1 LTPTCFVVCIS
12 LQLKNKIKCLRKQVI
27 FHDYVCLGAAGGKEC
42 KVYMNENKL
51 NYRKILEIVILGI
64 ICYWG
69 LNHYEIIFK
78 SAGKFISVIMP
89 FILGFIIAF
98 ILNVLMI
105 RVEKVLNKFFNVNKF
120 KLIKRVTSISLSI
133 LILLGVL
140 LLVVQLVIPEISN
153 AIKLIAA
160 SLPDVFE
167 MLAKLSKGDTGIS
180 LQLKSF
186 FNSVDVQALV
196 SDLSEFAKIGF
207 TGVLGS
213 TVDILSMFVNG
224 IFNVVVGF
232 VFAIYILMSKETLK
246 RQTRKLLSV
255 CVPPKITNKIIEIA
269 AVSRTTFTNFII
281 GQTIEAIILG
291 SLCALGMK
299 IFGFPYAPMVGTLV
313 GITAFIPIIGAFVG
327 GGIGAFMIMTVDP
340 MQALLF
346 IIYLIILQQIEGDL
360 IYPRVVGSSVG
371 LPSIWVLFAVTVGG
385 GLWGIVGVLFSVP
398 TLSVIYLLL
407 KEYVN
412 NRSKSLE

>member
-1 LTPTCFVVCIS
+1 
-12 LQLKNKIKCLRKQVI
+12 
-27 FHDYVCLGAAGGKEC
+27 
-42 KVYMNENKL
+42 MNENKL

-69 LNHYEIIFK
+69 LNHYEMIFK
-78 SAGKFISVIMP
+78 FISKLISVIMP

-105 RVEKVLNKFFNVNKF
+105 RVEKVLNKFFTTNKF
-120 KLIKRVTSISLSI
+120 QIIKRIASIILSI

-140 LLVVQLVIPEISN
+140 LLVVKLVIPEISN

-160 SLPDVFE
+160 SLPEVFE
-167 MLAKLSKGDTGIS
+167 TLEKWSKGDSGIS

-186 FNSVDVQALV
+186 FDTVDVQSLT
-196 SDLSEFAKIGF
+196 SEFSEFAKIGF

-224 IFNVVVGF
+224 IFNIIVGF

-246 RQTRKLLSV
+246 RQTRKLLST
-255 CVPPKITNKIIEIA
+255 CLPPKITNKIIEIA
-269 AVSRTTFTNFII
+269 TISRTTFTNFII

-313 GITAFIPIIGAFVG
+313 GITAFIPIIGAFIG

-346 IIYLIILQQIEGDL
+346 IIYLVILQQIEGDL

-407 KEYVN
+407 KEYIN

>member
-1 LTPTCFVVCIS
+1 
-12 LQLKNKIKCLRKQVI
+12 
-27 FHDYVCLGAAGGKEC
+27 
-42 KVYMNENKL
+42 MNENKL

-69 LNHYEIIFK
+69 LNHYEMIFK
-78 SAGKFISVIMP
+78 SISKLISVIMP

-105 RVEKVLNKFFNVNKF
+105 RVEKVLNKFFTTNKF
-120 KLIKRVTSISLSI
+120 QIIKRIASIILSI

-140 LLVVQLVIPEISN
+140 LLVVKLVIPEISN

-160 SLPDVFE
+160 SLPEVFE
-167 MLAKLSKGDTGIS
+167 TLEKWSKGDSGIS

-186 FNSVDVQALV
+186 FDTVDVQSLT
-196 SDLSEFAKIGF
+196 SEFSEFAKIGF

-224 IFNVVVGF
+224 IFNIIVGF

-246 RQTRKLLSV
+246 RQTRKLLST
-255 CVPPKITNKIIEIA
+255 CLPSKITNKIIEIA
-269 AVSRTTFTNFII
+269 TISRTTFTNFII

-291 SLCALGMK
+291 SLCAL
-299 IFGFPYAPMVGTLV
+299 V
-313 GITAFIPIIGAFVG
+313 GITAFIPIIGAFIG

-346 IIYLIILQQIEGDL
+346 IIYLVILQQIEGDL

-407 KEYVN
+407 KEYIN

>member
-1 LTPTCFVVCIS
+1 
-12 LQLKNKIKCLRKQVI
+12 
-27 FHDYVCLGAAGGKEC
+27 
-42 KVYMNENKL
+42 MNENKL

-69 LNHYEIIFK
+69 LNHYEMIFK
-78 SAGKFISVIMP
+78 SISKLISVIMP

-105 RVEKVLNKFFNVNKF
+105 RVEKVLNKFFTTNKF
-120 KLIKRVTSISLSI
+120 QIIKRIASIILSI

-140 LLVVQLVIPEISN
+140 LLVVKLVIPEISN
-153 AIKLIAA
+153 AIKLITT
-160 SLPDVFE
+160 SLPEVFE
-167 MLAKLSKGDTGIS
+167 TLEKWSKGDSGIS

-186 FNSVDVQALV
+186 FDTVDVQSLT
-196 SDLSEFAKIGF
+196 SEFSEFAKIGF

-224 IFNVVVGF
+224 IFNIIVGF

-246 RQTRKLLSV
+246 RQTRKLLSA
-255 CVPPKITNKIIEIA
+255 CLPPRITNKIIEIA
-269 AVSRTTFTNFII
+269 TISRTTFTNFII

-313 GITAFIPIIGAFVG
+313 GITAFIPIIGAFIG

-346 IIYLIILQQIEGDL
+346 IIYLVILQQIEGDL

-398 TLSVIYLLL
+398 KLSVIYLLL
-407 KEYVN
+407 KEYIN

>member
-1 LTPTCFVVCIS
+1 
-12 LQLKNKIKCLRKQVI
+12 
-27 FHDYVCLGAAGGKEC
+27 
-42 KVYMNENKL
+42 MNENKL

-69 LNHYEIIFK
+69 LNHYEMIFK
-78 SAGKFISVIMP
+78 SISKLISVIMP

-105 RVEKVLNKFFNVNKF
+105 RVEKVLNKFFTTNKF
-120 KLIKRVTSISLSI
+120 QIIKRIASIILSI

-140 LLVVQLVIPEISN
+140 LLVVKLVIPEISN
-153 AIKLIAA
+153 AIKLITT
-160 SLPDVFE
+160 SLPEVFE
-167 MLAKLSKGDTGIS
+167 TLEKWSKGDSGIS

-186 FNSVDVQALV
+186 FDTVDVQSLT
-196 SDLSEFAKIGF
+196 SEFSEFAKIGF

-224 IFNVVVGF
+224 IFNIIVGF

-246 RQTRKLLSV
+246 RQTRKLLSA
-255 CVPPKITNKIIEIA
+255 CLPPRITNKIIEIA
-269 AVSRTTFTNFII
+269 TISRTTFTNFII

-313 GITAFIPIIGAFVG
+313 GITAFIPIIGAFIG
-327 GGIGAFMIMTVDP
+327 GGIGTFMIMTVDP

-346 IIYLIILQQIEGDL
+346 IIYLVILQQIEGDL

-407 KEYVN
+407 KEYIN
-412 NRSKSLE
+412 NRSKSLEWVILFFNNLLKFS

>member
-1 LTPTCFVVCIS
+1 
-12 LQLKNKIKCLRKQVI
+12 
-27 FHDYVCLGAAGGKEC
+27 
-42 KVYMNENKL
+42 MNENKL

-69 LNHYEIIFK
+69 LNHYEMIFK
-78 SAGKFISVIMP
+78 SISKLISVIMP

-105 RVEKVLNKFFNVNKF
+105 RVEKVLNKFFTTNKF
-120 KLIKRVTSISLSI
+120 QIIKRIASIILSI

-140 LLVVQLVIPEISN
+140 LLVVKLVIPEISN

-160 SLPDVFE
+160 SLPEVFE
-167 MLAKLSKGDTGIS
+167 TLEKWSKGDSGIS

-186 FNSVDVQALV
+186 FDTVDAQSLT
-196 SDLSEFAKIGF
+196 SEFSEFAKIGF

-224 IFNVVVGF
+224 IFNIIVGF

-246 RQTRKLLSV
+246 RQTRKLLST
-255 CVPPKITNKIIEIA
+255 CLPPKITNKIIEIA
-269 AVSRTTFTNFII
+269 TISRTTFTNFII

-313 GITAFIPIIGAFVG
+313 GITAFIPIIGAFIG

-346 IIYLIILQQIEGDL
+346 IIYLVILQQIEGDL

-407 KEYVN
+407 KEYIN
-412 NRSKSLE
+412 NRSKSLEWVILFFNNLLKFS

>member
-1 LTPTCFVVCIS
+1 
-12 LQLKNKIKCLRKQVI
+12 
-27 FHDYVCLGAAGGKEC
+27 
-42 KVYMNENKL
+42 MNENKL

-69 LNHYEIIFK
+69 LNHYEMIFK
-78 SAGKFISVIMP
+78 SISKLISVIMP

-105 RVEKVLNKFFNVNKF
+105 RVEKVLNKFFTTNKF
-120 KLIKRVTSISLSI
+120 QIIKRIASIILSI

-140 LLVVQLVIPEISN
+140 LLVVKLVIPEISN

-160 SLPDVFE
+160 SLPEVFE
-167 MLAKLSKGDTGIS
+167 TLEKWSKGDSGIS

-186 FNSVDVQALV
+186 FGTVDVQSLT
-196 SDLSEFAKIGF
+196 SEFSEFAKIGF

-224 IFNVVVGF
+224 IFNIIVGF

-246 RQTRKLLSV
+246 RQTRKLLST
-255 CVPPKITNKIIEIA
+255 CLPSKITNKIIEIA
-269 AVSRTTFTNFII
+269 TISRTTFTNFII

-313 GITAFIPIIGAFVG
+313 GITAFIPIIGAFIG

-346 IIYLIILQQIEGDL
+346 IIYLVILQQIEGDL

-407 KEYVN
+407 KGYIN

>member
-1 LTPTCFVVCIS
+1 
-12 LQLKNKIKCLRKQVI
+12 
-27 FHDYVCLGAAGGKEC
+27 
-42 KVYMNENKL
+42 MNENKL

-69 LNHYEIIFK
+69 LNHYEMIFK
-78 SAGKFISVIMP
+78 SISKLISVIMP

-105 RVEKVLNKFFNVNKF
+105 RVEKVLNKFFTTNKF
-120 KLIKRVTSISLSI
+120 QIIKRIASIILSI

-140 LLVVQLVIPEISN
+140 LLVVKLVIPEISN

-160 SLPDVFE
+160 SLPEVFE
-167 MLAKLSKGDTGIS
+167 TLEKWSKGDSGIS

-186 FNSVDVQALV
+186 FDTVDAQSLT
-196 SDLSEFAKIGF
+196 SEFSEFAKIGF

-224 IFNVVVGF
+224 IFNIIVGF

-246 RQTRKLLSV
+246 RQTRKLLST
-255 CVPPKITNKIIEIA
+255 CLPPKITNKIIEIA
-269 AVSRTTFTNFII
+269 TISRTTFTNFII

-313 GITAFIPIIGAFVG
+313 GITAFIPIIGAFIG

-346 IIYLIILQQIEGDL
+346 IIYLVILQQIEGDL

-407 KEYVN
+407 KEYIN
-412 NRSKSLE
+412 NRSKSLK

>member
-1 LTPTCFVVCIS
+1 
-12 LQLKNKIKCLRKQVI
+12 
-27 FHDYVCLGAAGGKEC
+27 
-42 KVYMNENKL
+42 MNENKL

-78 SAGKFISVIMP
+78 SAGKFVSVIMP

-105 RVEKVLNKFFNVNKF
+105 RVEKVLSKFFNANKF

>member
-1 LTPTCFVVCIS
+1 
-12 LQLKNKIKCLRKQVI
+12 
-27 FHDYVCLGAAGGKEC
+27 
-42 KVYMNENKL
+42 MNENKL

-69 LNHYEIIFK
+69 LNHYEMIFK
-78 SAGKFISVIMP
+78 SISKLISVIMP

-105 RVEKVLNKFFNVNKF
+105 RVEKVLNKFFTTNKF
-120 KLIKRVTSISLSI
+120 QIIKRIASIILSI

-140 LLVVQLVIPEISN
+140 LLVVKLVIPEISN
-153 AIKLIAA
+153 AIKLITT
-160 SLPDVFE
+160 SLPEVFE
-167 MLAKLSKGDTGIS
+167 TLEKWSKGDSGIS

-186 FNSVDVQALV
+186 FDTVDVQSLT
-196 SDLSEFAKIGF
+196 SEFSEFAKIGF

-224 IFNVVVGF
+224 IFNIIVGF

-246 RQTRKLLSV
+246 RQTRKLLSA
-255 CVPPKITNKIIEIA
+255 CLPPRITNKIIEIA
-269 AVSRTTFTNFII
+269 TISRTTFTNFII

-313 GITAFIPIIGAFVG
+313 GITAFIPIIGAFIG
-327 GGIGAFMIMTVDP
+327 GGIGTFMIMTVDP

-346 IIYLIILQQIEGDL
+346 IIYLVILQQIEGDL

-407 KEYVN
+407 KEYIN

>member
-1 LTPTCFVVCIS
+1 
-12 LQLKNKIKCLRKQVI
+12 
-27 FHDYVCLGAAGGKEC
+27 
-42 KVYMNENKL
+42 MNENKL

-69 LNHYEIIFK
+69 LNHYEMIFK
-78 SAGKFISVIMP
+78 SISKLISVIMP

-105 RVEKVLNKFFNVNKF
+105 RVEKVLNKFFTTNKF
-120 KLIKRVTSISLSI
+120 QIIKRIASIILSI

-140 LLVVQLVIPEISN
+140 LLVVKLVIPEISN

-160 SLPDVFE
+160 SLPEVFE
-167 MLAKLSKGDTGIS
+167 TLEKWSKGDSGIS

-186 FNSVDVQALV
+186 FDTVDVQSLI
-196 SDLSEFAKIGF
+196 SEFSEFAKIGF

-224 IFNVVVGF
+224 IFNIIVGF

-246 RQTRKLLSV
+246 RQTRKLLST
-255 CVPPKITNKIIEIA
+255 CLPPKITNKIIEIA
-269 AVSRTTFTNFII
+269 TISRTTFTNFII

-313 GITAFIPIIGAFVG
+313 GITAFIPIIGAFIG

-346 IIYLIILQQIEGDL
+346 IIYLVILQQIEGDL

-407 KEYVN
+407 KEYIN

>member
-1 LTPTCFVVCIS
+1 
-12 LQLKNKIKCLRKQVI
+12 
-27 FHDYVCLGAAGGKEC
+27 
-42 KVYMNENKL
+42 MNENKL

-69 LNHYEIIFK
+69 LNHYEMIFK
-78 SAGKFISVIMP
+78 SISKLISVIMP

-105 RVEKVLNKFFNVNKF
+105 RVEKVLNKFFTTNKF
-120 KLIKRVTSISLSI
+120 QIINRIASIILSI

-140 LLVVQLVIPEISN
+140 LLVVKLVIPEISN
-153 AIKLIAA
+153 AIKLITT
-160 SLPDVFE
+160 SLPEVFE
-167 MLAKLSKGDTGIS
+167 TLEKWSKGDSGIS

-186 FNSVDVQALV
+186 FDTVDVQSLT
-196 SDLSEFAKIGF
+196 SEFSEFAKIGF

-224 IFNVVVGF
+224 IFNIIVGF

-246 RQTRKLLSV
+246 RQTRKLLSA
-255 CVPPKITNKIIEIA
+255 CLPPRITNKIIEIA
-269 AVSRTTFTNFII
+269 TISRTTFTNFII

-313 GITAFIPIIGAFVG
+313 GITAFIPIIGAFIG

-346 IIYLIILQQIEGDL
+346 IIYLVILQQIEGDL

-407 KEYVN
+407 KEYIN

>member
-1 LTPTCFVVCIS
+1 
-12 LQLKNKIKCLRKQVI
+12 
-27 FHDYVCLGAAGGKEC
+27 
-42 KVYMNENKL
+42 MNENKL

-69 LNHYEIIFK
+69 LNHYEMIFK
-78 SAGKFISVIMP
+78 SISKLISVIMP

-105 RVEKVLNKFFNVNKF
+105 RVEKVLNKFFTTNKF
-120 KLIKRVTSISLSI
+120 QIIKRIASIILSI

-140 LLVVQLVIPEISN
+140 LLVVKLVIPEISN
-153 AIKLIAA
+153 AIKLITT
-160 SLPDVFE
+160 SLPEVFE
-167 MLAKLSKGDTGIS
+167 TLEKWSKGDSGIS

-186 FNSVDVQALV
+186 FDTVDVQSLT
-196 SDLSEFAKIGF
+196 SEFSEFAKIGF

-224 IFNVVVGF
+224 IFNIIVGF

-246 RQTRKLLSV
+246 RQTRKLLSA
-255 CVPPKITNKIIEIA
+255 CLPPRITNKIIEIA
-269 AVSRTTFTNFII
+269 TISRTTFTNFII

-313 GITAFIPIIGAFVG
+313 GITAFIPIIGAFIG

-346 IIYLIILQQIEGDL
+346 IIYLVILQQIEGDL

-385 GLWGIVGVLFSVP
+385 GLWGIGGVLFSEP

-407 KEYVN
+407 KEYIN

>member
-1 LTPTCFVVCIS
+1 
-12 LQLKNKIKCLRKQVI
+12 
-27 FHDYVCLGAAGGKEC
+27 
-42 KVYMNENKL
+42 MNENKL

-69 LNHYEIIFK
+69 LNHYEMIFK
-78 SAGKFISVIMP
+78 SISKLISVIMP

-105 RVEKVLNKFFNVNKF
+105 RVEKVLNKFFTTNKF
-120 KLIKRVTSISLSI
+120 QIIKRIASIILSI

-140 LLVVQLVIPEISN
+140 LLVVKLVIPEISN
-153 AIKLIAA
+153 AIKLITT
-160 SLPDVFE
+160 SLPEVFE
-167 MLAKLSKGDTGIS
+167 TLEKWSKGDSGIS

-186 FNSVDVQALV
+186 FDTVDVQSLTREF
-196 SDLSEFAKIGF
+196 SEFAKIGF

-224 IFNVVVGF
+224 IFNIIVGF

-246 RQTRKLLSV
+246 RQTRKLLSA
-255 CVPPKITNKIIEIA
+255 CLPPRITNKIIEIA
-269 AVSRTTFTNFII
+269 TISRTTFTNFII

-313 GITAFIPIIGAFVG
+313 GITAFIPIIGAFIG

-346 IIYLIILQQIEGDL
+346 IIYLVILQQIEGDL

-407 KEYVN
+407 KEYIN

>member
-1 LTPTCFVVCIS
+1 
-12 LQLKNKIKCLRKQVI
+12 
-27 FHDYVCLGAAGGKEC
+27 
-42 KVYMNENKL
+42 MNENKL

-69 LNHYEIIFK
+69 LNHYEMIFK
-78 SAGKFISVIMP
+78 SISKLISVIMP

-105 RVEKVLNKFFNVNKF
+105 RVEKVLNKFFTTNKF
-120 KLIKRVTSISLSI
+120 QIIKRIASIILSI

-140 LLVVQLVIPEISN
+140 LLVVKLVIPEISN
-153 AIKLIAA
+153 AIKLITT
-160 SLPDVFE
+160 SLPEVFE
-167 MLAKLSKGDTGIS
+167 TLEKWSKGDSGIS

-186 FNSVDVQALV
+186 FDTVDVQSLT
-196 SDLSEFAKIGF
+196 SEFSEFAKIGF

-224 IFNVVVGF
+224 IFNIIDGF

-246 RQTRKLLSV
+246 RQTRKLLSA
-255 CVPPKITNKIIEIA
+255 CLPPRITNKIIEIA
-269 AVSRTTFTNFII
+269 TISRTTFTNFII

-313 GITAFIPIIGAFVG
+313 GITAFIPIIGAFIG

-346 IIYLIILQQIEGDL
+346 IIYLVILQQIEGDL

-407 KEYVN
+407 KEYIN

>member
-1 LTPTCFVVCIS
+1 
-12 LQLKNKIKCLRKQVI
+12 
-27 FHDYVCLGAAGGKEC
+27 
-42 KVYMNENKL
+42 MNENKL

-69 LNHYEIIFK
+69 LNHYEMIFK
-78 SAGKFISVIMP
+78 SISKIISVIMP

-105 RVEKVLNKFFNVNKF
+105 RVEKVLNKFFTTNKF
-120 KLIKRVTSISLSI
+120 QIIKRIASIILSI

-140 LLVVQLVIPEISN
+140 LLVVKLVIPEISN
-153 AIKLIAA
+153 AIKLITT
-160 SLPDVFE
+160 SLPEVFE
-167 MLAKLSKGDTGIS
+167 TLEKWSKGDSGIS

-186 FNSVDVQALV
+186 FDTVDVQSLT
-196 SDLSEFAKIGF
+196 SEFSEFAKIGF

-224 IFNVVVGF
+224 IFNIIVGF

-246 RQTRKLLSV
+246 RQTRKLLSA
-255 CVPPKITNKIIEIA
+255 CLPPRITNKIIEIA
-269 AVSRTTFTNFII
+269 TISRTTFTNFII

-313 GITAFIPIIGAFVG
+313 GITAFIPIIGAFIG

-346 IIYLIILQQIEGDL
+346 IIYLVILQQIEGDL

-407 KEYVN
+407 KEYIN

>member
-1 LTPTCFVVCIS
+1 
-12 LQLKNKIKCLRKQVI
+12 
-27 FHDYVCLGAAGGKEC
+27 
-42 KVYMNENKL
+42 MNENKL

-255 CVPPKITNKIIEIA
+255 CVTPKITNKIIEIA

>member
-1 LTPTCFVVCIS
+1 
-12 LQLKNKIKCLRKQVI
+12 
-27 FHDYVCLGAAGGKEC
+27 
-42 KVYMNENKL
+42 MNENKL

-69 LNHYEIIFK
+69 LNHYEMIFK
-78 SAGKFISVIMP
+78 SISKLISVIMP

-105 RVEKVLNKFFNVNKF
+105 RVEKVLNKFFTTNKF
-120 KLIKRVTSISLSI
+120 QIIKRIASIILSI

-140 LLVVQLVIPEISN
+140 LLVVKLVIPEILN

-160 SLPDVFE
+160 SLPEVFE
-167 MLAKLSKGDTGIS
+167 TLEKWSKGDSGIS

-186 FNSVDVQALV
+186 FDTVDVQSLT
-196 SDLSEFAKIGF
+196 SEFSEFAKIGF

-224 IFNVVVGF
+224 IFNIIVGF

-246 RQTRKLLSV
+246 RQTRKLLST
-255 CVPPKITNKIIEIA
+255 CLPLKITNKIIEIA
-269 AVSRTTFTNFII
+269 TISRTTFTNFII

-313 GITAFIPIIGAFVG
+313 GITAFIPIIGAFIG

-346 IIYLIILQQIEGDL
+346 IIYLVILQQIEGDL

-407 KEYVN
+407 KEYIN

>member
-1 LTPTCFVVCIS
+1 
-12 LQLKNKIKCLRKQVI
+12 
-27 FHDYVCLGAAGGKEC
+27 
-42 KVYMNENKL
+42 MNENKL

-69 LNHYEIIFK
+69 LNHYEMIFK
-78 SAGKFISVIMP
+78 SISKLISVIMP

-105 RVEKVLNKFFNVNKF
+105 RVEKVLNKFFTTNKF
-120 KLIKRVTSISLSI
+120 QIIKRIASIILSI

-140 LLVVQLVIPEISN
+140 LLVVKLVIPEISN

-160 SLPDVFE
+160 SLPEVFE
-167 MLAKLSKGDTGIS
+167 LLEKWSKGDSGIS
-180 LQLKSF
+180 LQLKSLF
-186 FNSVDVQALV
+186 DTVDVQSLTSAF
-196 SDLSEFAKIGF
+196 SEFAKIGF

-224 IFNVVVGF
+224 IFNIIVGF

-246 RQTRKLLSV
+246 RQTRKLLSA
-255 CVPPKITNKIIEIA
+255 CLPPRITNKIIEIA
-269 AVSRTTFTNFII
+269 TISRTTFTNFII

-313 GITAFIPIIGAFVG
+313 GITAFIPIIGAFIG

-346 IIYLIILQQIEGDL
+346 IIYLVILQQIEGDL

-407 KEYVN
+407 KEYIN

>member
-1 LTPTCFVVCIS
+1 
-12 LQLKNKIKCLRKQVI
+12 
-27 FHDYVCLGAAGGKEC
+27 
-42 KVYMNENKL
+42 MNENKL
-51 NYRKILEIVILGI
+51 NYRKILEIVILSI

-69 LNHYEIIFK
+69 LNHYEMIFK
-78 SAGKFISVIMP
+78 SLSKLISVIMP

-105 RVEKVLNKFFNVNKF
+105 RVEKVLNKFFSINKF
-120 KLIKRVTSISLSI
+120 KIIKRITSISLSI

-140 LLVVQLVIPEISN
+140 LLVVKLVIPEISN
-153 AIKLIAA
+153 AIKLIAV

-167 MLAKLSKGDTGIS
+167 TLEKWSKGDSGIS

-186 FNSVDVQALV
+186 FDSVDVQALT
-196 SDLSEFAKIGF
+196 SEFGEYAKIGF

-213 TVDILSMFVNG
+213 TVDILSMFVSS
-224 IFNVVVGF
+224 IFNIIVGF

-246 RQTRKLLSV
+246 RQTRKLLSA

-269 AVSRTTFTNFII
+269 TISRTTFTNFII

-313 GITAFIPIIGAFVG
+313 GITAFIPIIGAFIG

-412 NRSKSLE
+412 NKSLE